1 MYSVEVERR
10 GTEEEEEEEAN
21 RAVEDEVVTY
31 LSACSCSYTI
41 GEVVGKDR
49 KASSA
54 DRAAIFLVTF
64 HYRR

>member
-10 GTEEEEEEEAN
+10 GTEEEEEEEEAH

-64 HYRR
+64 H